1 MTTKKMIVEVAKSEF
16 IAHGYVNT
24 TLRKIASK
32 CNISATAI
40 YRHFRDKEEIF
51 QSVIQPFIDK
61 LKRVSE
67 EIEKTDYDL
76 LFNNNVEQ
84 VWEFE
89 EDRNI
94 HFELLFTENRPIVTL
109 VIKERREWLKSVLL
123 ESEYNSTMKYLNKM
137 KELGYKLNDFDE
149 LSYKAILDSY
159 LEAYFHV
166 LEMKLN
172 KQDSF
177 NICKTISEFY
187 RVGFRKLLGFQEVI

>member
-1 MTTKKMIVEVAKSEF
+1 MTTKELIVKVAKAEF
-16 IAHGYVNT
+16 IAHGYTNT
-24 TLRKIASK
+24 TLRKVASK
-32 CNISATAI
+32 CNITATAI

-51 QSVIQPFIDK
+51 QAVIRPFIEK
-61 LKRVSE
+61 LNKVSN

-84 VWEFE
+84 VWAFE

-94 HFELLFTENRPIVTL
+94 HFELLFTEDRPIINL
-109 VIKERREWLKSVLL
+109 VIKERREWLKNILL

-137 KELGYKLNDFDE
+137 RELGYKLNDFDD

-166 LEMKLN
+166 LEMKLS
-172 KQDSF
+172 KEDSF

-187 RVGFRKLLGFQEVI
+187 RVGFRNLLGF

>member
-1 MTTKKMIVEVAKSEF
+1 MTTKELIVKVAKAEF
-16 IAHGYVNT
+16 IAHGYTNT
-24 TLRKIASK
+24 TLRKVASK
-32 CNISATAI
+32 CNITATAI

-51 QSVIQPFIDK
+51 QAVIRPFIEK
-61 LKRVSE
+61 LNKVSN

-84 VWEFE
+84 VWAFE

-94 HFELLFTENRPIVTL
+94 HFELLFTEDRPIINL
-109 VIKERREWLKSVLL
+109 VIKERREWLKNILL

-137 KELGYKLNDFDE
+137 RELGYKLNDFDD

-166 LEMKLN
+166 LEMNLSKE
-172 KQDSF
+172 DSF

-187 RVGFRKLLGFQEVI
+187 RVGFRNLLGF

>member
-1 MTTKKMIVEVAKSEF
+1 M
-16 IAHGYVNT
+16 
-24 TLRKIASK
+24 
-32 CNISATAI
+32 
-40 YRHFRDKEEIF
+40 
-51 QSVIQPFIDK
+51 
-61 LKRVSE
+61 
-67 EIEKTDYDL
+67 
-76 LFNNNVEQ
+76 
-84 VWEFE
+84 
-89 EDRNI
+89 
-94 HFELLFTENRPIVTL
+94 FTENRPIVTL

-187 RVGFRKLLGFQEVI
+187 RVGFRKLLGF